1 MSTKYRYVKNVFTT
15 DCNSVI
21 LLTRDICV
29 LAEYSCSIE
38 FSEWPIWIFL
48 NNLSPETSLMLP
60 IIRFHCFE
68 KRNKF
73 DFCHY
78 IQLGYLLIDN
88 PTTTGT
94 YLKHNHLP
102 LVTRTQIGVIT
113 RKSAA
118 NDIKLLPEWHQRAV
132 LWKKISFE
140 NILKIKHG
148 KKSLKHVFTQQRD
161 TKKIWN

>member
-1 MSTKYRYVKNVFTT
+1 MKSHKMSTKNKYVKNNVFTT

-21 LLTRDICV
+21 LLTRNICV
-29 LAEYSCSIE
+29 LAEYGCSIE

-48 NNLSPETSLMLP
+48 DNLSPETSLMFP

-73 DFCHY
+73 NFCHC
-78 IQLGYLLIDN
+78 IKLGYLLIDN
-88 PTTTGT
+88 PTTTTTGT
-94 YLKHNHLP
+94 YLKNNHLP
-102 LVTRTQIGVIT
+102 LVTRTQSGVIT

-132 LWKKISFE
+132 LWKK
-140 NILKIKHG
+140 
-148 KKSLKHVFTQQRD
+148 TQHIQNKTWEEIPETCFD
-161 TKKIWN
+161 